1 MATVTTTR
9 PRLDQRKLR
18 LALSTVA
25 LAVALGSSA
34 FSPASADTG
43 EHRATQTV
51 GITQT
56 VGTVQ
61 PLALSGPWPSWKECN
76 ISRDLM
82 RYYGYDTTPCWR
94 DPQGWFFQYF

>member
-9 PRLDQRKLR
+9 PRLNRWKLR

-34 FSPASADTG
+34 FSPASAETG
-43 EHRATQTV
+43 EHRATP
-51 GITQT
+51 T

-61 PLALSGPWPSWKECN
+61 PLALSGPWPSWNECN
-76 ISRDLM
+76 ISRGLM
-82 RYYGYDTTPCWR
+82 IYYGYDTTPCFH

>member
-9 PRLDQRKLR
+9 PRLDRRKLR

-25 LAVALGSSA
+25 LAVALALALGSSA
-34 FSPASADTG
+34 FSPASAETG
-43 EHRATQTV
+43 EHRA
-51 GITQT
+51 TQT

-61 PLALSGPWPSWKECN
+61 PLALSGPWPSWDECN

-82 RYYGYDTTPCWR
+82 EYYGYDTTPCFH

>member
-9 PRLDQRKLR
+9 PRLDRQKVR
-18 LALSTVA
+18 LTLSTVA
-25 LAVALGSSA
+25 LAVALAIGSSA
-34 FSPASADTG
+34 FSPASAETR
-43 EHRATQTV
+43 EHRP
-51 GITQT
+51 TQT

-94 DPQGWFFQYF
+94 DPQGWFFQYW